1 MQYIPIITLVLVVI
15 LLGLVIVLLTR
26 KPEKPEL
33 PQQID
38 PTASITALGTLVTQN
53 LREGREAQSNQL
65 SAMDKSL
72 GDKMSGLTDQ
82 LGRFETRLQ
91 GFTAE
96 TTQNLTNIRETVDK
110 NLHTFT
116 GETKQDL
123 ENIRVTVDKNLRAMQ
138 EDNNKKLDDM
148 RQIVDEKLQKTLS
161 ERMNESFK
169 LVNERLEQVYKGLG
183 EMQTLAQGVGD
194 LKKVLTNVKTR
205 GIVGEIQLGAILE
218 DILAPEQY
226 ETNVATVPN
235 SRNVV
240 EYAVKL
246 PVEDGSFV
254 WLPID
259 SKFPGDTYG
268 ALRDAYE
275 EGSREQIDACVK
287 QLIATLKSE
296 AKDIHDKYLAPPHT
310 TEFGIMFLPFEGLY
324 AEAVSRGMVEIL
336 QRDYHVNLAGPSTM
350 AALLNSLQ
358 MSFRTIAIQKRSG
371 EVWSVLGAVKTEF
384 DKFEACLTQ
393 TQNRLDQASR
403 ELDKLVGTRTR
414 AIRRK
419 LKGVTELSESR
430 NAEGSGYRHRFGRRV
445 KRFLTA
451 FSAKENTA
459 EQGLIVTSN
468 YFVAENGVT
477 RRSRRF
483 SAFIGCL
490 CDNRLGNNGNIHIVH
505 KVEKNLHFLLALAAG
520 LVRGIDNDLL
530 DILVHD
536 GLCQFLHI
544 HIFLCQGDKGIQT
557 VIHFFPLFH
566 PFFDNFNFEL

>member
-1 MQYIPIITLVLVVI
+1 MQYIPVITLILVV
-15 LLGLVIVLLTR
+15 VLLVLAVMLLVR
-26 KPEKPEL
+26 QR
-33 PQQID
+33 PQD
-38 PTASITALGTLVTQN
+38 GGSTNSSITALGTLVSQN
-53 LREGREAQSNQL
+53 LREGREAQLSQL

-72 GDKMSGLTDQ
+72 AGRMAGVTDQ
-82 LGRFETRLQ
+82 LGQFERRLH

-96 TTQNLTNIRETVDK
+96 TTQNL
-110 NLHTFT
+110 
-116 GETKQDL
+116 
-123 ENIRVTVDKNLRAMQ
+123 ENIRVTVDQNLRAMQ
-138 EDNNKKLDDM
+138 ADNNKKLDDM

-161 ERMNESFK
+161 DRMNQSFQ

-226 ETNVATVPN
+226 ATNVATRPG

-246 PVEDGSFV
+246 PVEDGGHV

-275 EGSREQIDACVK
+275 TGSREQIDACVK
-287 QLIATLKSE
+287 QLIATLKAE
-296 AKDIHDKYLAPPHT
+296 AKDIRDKYLEPPHT
-310 TEFGIMFLPFEGLY
+310 TEFGILFLPFEGLY
-324 AEAVSRGMVEIL
+324 AEAVNRGMVEVL
-336 QRDYHVNLAGPSTM
+336 QRDHHVNLAGPSTM

-371 EVWSVLGAVKTEF
+371 EVWQVLGAVKTEF

-414 AIRRK
+414 AIQRR
-419 LKGVTELSESR
+419 LRGVTELSE
-430 NAEGSGYRHRFGRRV
+430 AESQSVLGT
-445 KRFLTA
+445 LA
-451 FSAKENTA
+451 ETA
-459 EQGLIVTSN
+459 E
-468 YFVAENGVT
+468 
-477 RRSRRF
+477 
-483 SAFIGCL
+483 
-490 CDNRLGNNGNIHIVH
+490 
-505 KVEKNLHFLLALAAG
+505 
-520 LVRGIDNDLL
+520 
-530 DILVHD
+530 D
-536 GLCQFLHI
+536 G
-544 HIFLCQGDKGIQT
+544 
-557 VIHFFPLFH
+557 
-566 PFFDNFNFEL
+566 E